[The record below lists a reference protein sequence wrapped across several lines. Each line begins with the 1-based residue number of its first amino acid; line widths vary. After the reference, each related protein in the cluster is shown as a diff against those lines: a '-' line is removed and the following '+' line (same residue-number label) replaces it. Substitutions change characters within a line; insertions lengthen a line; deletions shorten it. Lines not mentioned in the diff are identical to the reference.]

1 MSIALATPTLAFDA
15 SGPRIRLPM
24 LVGALVCLVFIG
36 GFAGWSL
43 LAPLAEAAIA
53 PGVIKAEG
61 SRRTIQHLEGGIVHE
76 ILVRDGDRV
85 KAGQVLVRLDD
96 VQSDVTAEVHRSQR
110 LVLLAQISRL
120 NAEVQGRADIRFP
133 LELLDTVHARA
144 QDAVLTQRAL
154 FEARKAS
161 QLTQV
166 SVLQAR
172 IDQYEA
178 MIPGTRG
185 QLVAAKRQYELIQQE
200 EAMRRT
206 LLQQGLAR
214 LPDLLAVQR
223 AMAGLEGSIG
233 EISGQIE
240 RAQATI
246 VESRRQMQHVTDLR
260 VQEAST
266 DLIVAQGKLAEV
278 EERLRAA
285 TDVVVRREIVAPEP
299 GTVVNLRLFTVGAV
313 LRPGDP
319 VMDLMPQYDRL
330 VAEVNVSPNDI
341 DTVVPGLRA
350 EVRLPAFKQRLV
362 PFLHGQVTWVAADVT
377 LHEMTHQPVYR
388 AHIAVDPEQL
398 ARLPGVFLAPGMP
411 VEGHI
416 LIGERSFFR
425 YLAQPVLDSF
435 QRAFREQ

>member
-1 MSIALATPTLAFDA
+1 
-15 SGPRIRLPM
+15 
-24 LVGALVCLVFIG
+24 
-36 GFAGWSL
+36 
-43 LAPLAEAAIA
+43 
-53 PGVIKAEG
+53 
-61 SRRTIQHLEGGIVHE
+61 
-76 ILVRDGDRV
+76 
-85 KAGQVLVRLDD
+85 
-96 VQSDVTAEVHRSQR
+96 
-110 LVLLAQISRL
+110 
-120 NAEVQGRADIRFP
+120 
-133 LELLDTVHARA
+133 
-144 QDAVLTQRAL
+144 
-154 FEARKAS
+154 
-161 QLTQV
+161 
-166 SVLQAR
+166 
-172 IDQYEA
+172 
-178 MIPGTRG
+178 
-185 QLVAAKRQYELIQQE
+185 
-200 EAMRRT
+200 MRRT

-285 TDVVVRREIVAPEP
+285 TDVVSRREIIAPEP
-299 GTVVNLRLFTVGAV
+299 GTVVNLRLFTIGAV

-341 DTVVPGLRA
+341 DTVVPGLKA

-377 LHEMTHQPVYR
+377 LHEVTHQPVYR